1 MVCSDN
7 LIHYCE
13 RMKVPTI
20 PSAIQSYFSPGF
32 LWYLPWLVSS
42 ISNKS
47 LLLSFFCVP
56 SCTKSL
62 NFIATKDLSSD
73 FPFSPLLSSLCLSS
87 PLLSSFLLSSPLLP
101 SLLLSLNYFPT
112 DLPSFTTSH
121 AFYTLMTLKIM
132 SSNNT
137 SPWTTYLQNTP
148 DTSHL
153 HFDICKASQTS
164 KDTIEL
170 TSKSH
175 ITLYCLPPI
184 LTPLS

>member
-1 MVCSDN
+1 MVCSEN
-7 LIHYCE
+7 LSHYCD

-20 PSAIQSYFSPGF
+20 PSAIKSYFSPGF

-42 ISNKS
+42 VSNQS

-62 NFIATKDLSSD
+62 NFILRI
-73 FPFSPLLSSLCLSS
+73 CLQIF
-87 PLLSSFLLSSPLLP
+87 LFLLSSPLHSSPLLSFPFLP
-101 SLLLSLNYFPT
+101 SVLLSLNYVPT

-121 AFYTLMTLKIM
+121 AFCTLMTLTIM

-137 SPWTTYLQNTP
+137 SPWTTYLQNIP
-148 DTSHL
+148 DTPHL
-153 HFDICKASQTS
+153 HFDIYKASQTS

-170 TSKSH
+170 TSKIH
-175 ITLYCLPPI
+175 ITLHCLPPI